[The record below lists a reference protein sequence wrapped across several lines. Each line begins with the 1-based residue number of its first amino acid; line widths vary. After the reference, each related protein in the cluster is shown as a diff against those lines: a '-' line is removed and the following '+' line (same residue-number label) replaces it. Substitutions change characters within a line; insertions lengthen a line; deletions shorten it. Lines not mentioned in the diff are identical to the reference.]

1 MSNTIHKIQ
10 SIAGITYWTS
20 NSCLRR
26 YLCSDFTSQTGQTD
40 LIIKH
45 LDIPMTWLYEQS
57 LKGTY
62 VTMFTPTARNKSDM
76 NTKPN
81 EGSNQ
86 QKMNMAIVG
95 YQHYP
100 PEGL

>member
-1 MSNTIHKIQ
+1 
-10 SIAGITYWTS
+10 
-20 NSCLRR
+20 
-26 YLCSDFTSQTGQTD
+26 
-40 LIIKH
+40 
-45 LDIPMTWLYEQS
+45 
-57 LKGTY
+57 
-62 VTMFTPTARNKSDM
+62 MFIPTARNKSDM